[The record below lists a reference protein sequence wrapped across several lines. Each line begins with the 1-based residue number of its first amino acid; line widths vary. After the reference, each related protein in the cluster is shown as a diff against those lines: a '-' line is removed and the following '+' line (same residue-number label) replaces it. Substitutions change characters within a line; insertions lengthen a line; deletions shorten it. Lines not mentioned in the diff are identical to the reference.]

1 MNSSHIRNHHSGFT
15 LVELLSVI
23 AIVGMLSGILIAI
36 VGPVRRAARASE
48 CQSNLR
54 QLGLAMLQYTI
65 DNHGL
70 LPVQQNVNPNPVG
83 VENPSALISW
93 WMLMQKRLELR
104 FPEAGKANLF
114 LCPEAMDTYSKPAR
128 RTYGLNLAGAGG
140 QDAVRLSAISLPAQT
155 LLLAETKEN
164 GVDGDGYD
172 VIGFGSITGDR
183 FDWRHKADTMN
194 AFFADG
200 SLRALNKST
209 MTDASPST
217 LYRMLENLR
226 K

>member
-1 MNSSHIRNHHSGFT
+1 MSSFRVRNHHSGFT

-23 AIVGMLSGILIAI
+23 AIVGLLGAVVIAV

-54 QLGLAMLQYTI
+54 QLGLAMLQYTT

-70 LPVQQNVNPNPVG
+70 LPVQKNVNPNPVG
-83 VENPSALISW
+83 TENPTTLISW
-93 WMLMQKRLELR
+93 WMLIQKRLELR
-104 FPEAGKANLF
+104 FPEAGKASLF
-114 LCPEAMDTYSKPAR
+114 LCPESMDTYSKPAR

-140 QDAVRLSAISLPAQT
+140 QDAVRLSGISLPAQT

-172 VIGFGSITGDR
+172 IIGFGSITGDR
-183 FDWRHKADTMN
+183 FDWRHNADTMN

-200 SLRALNKST
+200 SLRALKKST
-209 MTDASPST
+209 MMDSSPST